1 MYWTDTVWSHFMP
14 INKHFNN
21 VQGFV
26 WQSEACS
33 SEGVLHISKPPQTKS
48 RIDFRRHSPTA
59 GRFNQ
64 AKYWQFG
71 VQYRLYYGRI
81 ICALNPRIKSSRYS
95 IFFKSL
101 ILQFCQLQR
110 TSNEIYLNIVSVFF
124 VRETNFESLKFPQN
138 PSKILVYDHDEGGG
152 FLLWSFAWW
161 SRAQSRIDPNVILHR
176 NRLCKFTIA
185 LGYYFA
191 KLFRWKIFRFPFPRF
206 SKWGIRGL
214 LDSSGDYAKIDH
226 FKKDSAN
233 QSSANCPLQ
242 SSSLTYARFMLGFL
256 PIRYVTLNF

>member
-1 MYWTDTVWSHFMP
+1 MLLW
-14 INKHFNN
+14 
-21 VQGFV
+21 G
-26 WQSEACS
+26 E
-33 SEGVLHISKPPQTKS
+33 LHIRKPPQTKS

-124 VRETNFESLKFPQN
+124 CARDQFWVFKISPKSLENFSLWSWWGRRFFALIFCLMIARAKPNWSERNSASKSALQIHNRARILFCEALSLKN
-138 PSKILVYDHDEGGG
+138 
-152 FLLWSFAWW
+152 
-161 SRAQSRIDPNVILHR
+161 
-176 NRLCKFTIA
+176 
-185 LGYYFA
+185 
-191 KLFRWKIFRFPFPRF
+191 FPFSISPVF
-206 SKWGIRGL
+206 KM
-214 LDSSGDYAKIDH
+214 GD
-226 FKKDSAN
+226 
-233 QSSANCPLQ
+233 
-242 SSSLTYARFMLGFL
+242 
-256 PIRYVTLNF
+256 